1 MNGKPELA
9 GVADYFSTD
18 HLRAGLRTRAL
29 KGASVTLIAQA
40 SIFCLG
46 ILGSIILARLL
57 TPTDFGLVT
66 MVLSFGMVLQSF
78 GTNGFIE
85 ATIQR
90 EEVHHKQVSTLFWI
104 GVALSFFLTLVFMAL
119 APAIAWF
126 YNEPRLKPIV
136 LAFAGS
142 ILLAGLSTQHQALLK
157 RKMQFYRVSAY
168 ETAATLISLAVA
180 IAMAFW
186 GWGHW
191 ALVARWVVSPL
202 VISAG
207 AWMLCGWRPGLPARG
222 SGVRP
227 MVRFAL
233 NTYGNYLLGYFG
245 KTIDKILLGRFQ
257 GSYLLGNYDRAF
269 QLANALPLQL
279 LSALTGVAISAFS
292 RLSRDPEKYRDT
304 YLRTLSTIAFVC
316 MPLSAVLTLAGEDL
330 ILLLLGPQWTTAGQ
344 VFSIFGSS
352 IGVLSIYF
360 THAWLHL
367 SLGTPDRWFRWGL
380 LSFAITVV
388 LFVIGLRYGVV
399 GVAAAYTASLYILT
413 VPGLWYAA
421 RPIRLSVSAIWSA
434 TWKYFISA
442 LAAGLLSWLLLHQSG
457 ATSNR
462 FQALAVFPRIITAVC
477 VCASLYL
484 AMIVALYRG
493 VKPITQLNSVLREMI
508 PGFCREK

>member
-1 MNGKPELA
+1 MSCKPELA
-9 GVADYFSTD
+9 RAADYFSTD

-29 KGASVTLIAQA
+29 RGASVTLIAQA
-40 SIFCLG
+40 SIFGAG
-46 ILGSIILARLL
+46 IIGSIILARLL
-57 TPTDFGLVT
+57 TPADFGLVT

-78 GTNGFIE
+78 GSTGFIE

-90 EEVHHKQVSTLFWI
+90 EEVEHEQISTVFWI
-104 GVALSFFLTLVFMAL
+104 GVALSLFLTVLFMAL

-142 ILLAGLSTQHQALLK
+142 ILLAGLSSQHQALLK
-157 RKMQFYRVSAY
+157 RNMQFYRVSAY
-168 ETAATLISLAVA
+168 EAAATFIGLAVA
-180 IAMAFW
+180 IALAFW

-207 AWMLCGWRPGLPARG
+207 AWMSCGWRPGLPAIA

-233 NTYGNYLLGYFG
+233 NTYGNYILGYFG
-245 KTIDKILLGRFQ
+245 KTMDKILLGRFQ
-257 GSYLLGNYDRAF
+257 GSYLLGNYDRAY

-292 RLSRDPEKYRDT
+292 RLSNNPEKYRDV

-316 MPLSAVLTLAGEDL
+316 MPLSAILTLAGEDL
-330 ILLLLGPQWTTAGQ
+330 ILWLLGPQWSPGGR

-380 LSFAITVV
+380 VAFAITLV
-388 LFVIGLRYGVV
+388 LFVIGLRFGVV
-399 GVAAAYTASLYILT
+399 GVATAYTASLYILT
-413 VPGLWYAA
+413 GPGLWYAG
-421 RPIRLSVSAIWSA
+421 RPIGLSVCSTLSA

-442 LAAGLLSWLLLHQSG
+442 LVAGLLCWLVLYEFS
-457 ATSNR
+457 ATSNV
-462 FQALAVFPRIITAVC
+462 FQALSVSKRIVVAISIC
-477 VCASLYL
+477 VSFYL
-484 AMIVALYRG
+484 ALILALYQG
-493 VKPITQLNSVLREMI
+493 VKPIRQLNWVLREMI
-508 PGFCREK
+508 PGFYREK